1 MSPVQIEPQEKPIQ
15 GAGAALLQ
23 QLKGRGKKPEGSC
36 LDKLFLA
43 LTMVDLP
50 CFNPMAEFHGENDES
65 LVGLSSQIPTQ
76 IHSLIFP
83 FFWGERGIMRI
94 PMKFDHK

>member
-50 CFNPMAEFHGENDES
+50 CFNPMAKFHGENDES

-83 FFWGERGIMRI
+83 FFGGRGES
-94 PMKFDHK
+94 